1 MSQRVVSLGICLCV
15 AIMSMTVP
23 ISEAS
28 LDYDSKMSSSQENS
42 ESVLLAI
49 DDSIHS
55 EGVNAMELDG
65 SGNLIIGGIA

>member
-28 LDYDSKMSSSQENS
+28 LDSDSKMSSSQENS
-42 ESVLLAI
+42 ESVLLAV
-49 DDSIHS
+49 DDSINPLR
-55 EGVNAMELDG
+55 VNAVIDC
-65 SGNLIIGGIA
+65 